1 MSVSNEQETKKTE
14 MTPEESEQFRKAE
27 FNRRFRHGTVAVVIT
42 ITVIVAVVLLNVLMT
57 AISNQFL
64 WYIDLTGEVYQAKN
78 PEYLGLYSLTDSCK
92 DMLSSTF
99 AGLKDEYA
107 GEDVKVDI
115 IFCDDPDVLLGN
127 SSQRMIY
134 YTALNLQKAFPQNI
148 KVQCIDIYNNASAV
162 QKYKANSASN
172 IYSSQV
178 IIASGTEFRIL
189 SIRAFFVFNDDT
201 STTPW
206 AYNGEK
212 YFTSSI
218 IAVTKAEAPICAVT
232 NNHGEIPLPA
242 SMWSLLENAGYKVM
256 YLNLETDEVPD
267 NCRLMV
273 TYGPTQDFKSR
284 FDGDGSV
291 SEIEKLDRFLDKT
304 YAYCIFFN
312 PEMPVLTH
320 LEEYLTEWGIV
331 IDRTTDGAGRTFA
344 HQIRNQIQTL
354 TADGFTFV
362 GEYSTVGSGSGV
374 TNDMRSTGVPAK
386 VVFKNTGSISYD
398 RTYITMYVTPEEDES
413 LTETFQY
420 AYRYSNGVSRTISN
434 VFLAGADA
442 AAYIDNGLG
451 DDDSIGNKSLVGE
464 GGNYPLMTLTT
475 ESHTEQESSYTSVS
489 HTAFVLACA
498 STDFA
503 SDTLLQSEV
512 YGNADVLLGA
522 LRSMG
527 KEVVA
532 VNIPWKPFN
541 STTIKEDY
549 IQESQARTV
558 TVVMALIPAVL
569 CLAAGVFVVVRR
581 RFA

>member
-1 MSVSNEQETKKTE
+1 
-14 MTPEESEQFRKAE
+14 
-27 FNRRFRHGTVAVVIT
+27 
-42 ITVIVAVVLLNVLMT
+42 
-57 AISNQFL
+57 
-64 WYIDLTGEVYQAKN
+64 
-78 PEYLGLYSLTDSCK
+78 
-92 DMLSSTF
+92 
-99 AGLKDEYA
+99 
-107 GEDVKVDI
+107 
-115 IFCDDPDVLLGN
+115 
-127 SSQRMIY
+127 
-134 YTALNLQKAFPQNI
+134 
-148 KVQCIDIYNNASAV
+148 
-162 QKYKANSASN
+162 
-172 IYSSQV
+172 
-178 IIASGTEFRIL
+178 
-189 SIRAFFVFNDDT
+189 
-201 STTPW
+201 
-206 AYNGEK
+206 
-212 YFTSSI
+212 
-218 IAVTKAEAPICAVT
+218 
-232 NNHGEIPLPA
+232 
-242 SMWSLLENAGYKVM
+242 
-256 YLNLETDEVPD
+256 
-267 NCRLMV
+267 
-273 TYGPTQDFKSR
+273 
-284 FDGDGSV
+284 
-291 SEIEKLDRFLDKT
+291 
-304 YAYCIFFN
+304 
-312 PEMPVLTH
+312 
-320 LEEYLTEWGIV
+320 
-331 IDRTTDGAGRTFA
+331 
-344 HQIRNQIQTL
+344 
-354 TADGFTFV
+354 
-362 GEYSTVGSGSGV
+362 
-374 TNDMRSTGVPAK
+374 
-386 VVFKNTGSISYD
+386 
-398 RTYITMYVTPEEDES
+398 MYVTPEEDES